1 MIKRFFSGLSSCMC
15 YTGSMHSQTLHMRPL
30 LACGDLVSGPKCN
43 CVYLIILGRFD
54 WLTMPCKTR
63 SRAAV
68 FMACL
73 T

>member
-1 MIKRFFSGLSSCMC
+1 LMDREERIGINRGLP
-15 YTGSMHSQTLHMRPL
+15 TMRSTKTTIYITTAVVEVTP
-30 LACGDLVSGPKCN
+30 
-43 CVYLIILGRFD
+43 LIILGRFD